1 MINSVLRIKFIR
13 NLLTYTHSQTT
24 KFTIMKKLLLIAFS
38 SLAALSYAQEGSW
51 YIGGGVGFMSDYWKV
66 APEIG
71 TWVAD
76 DLQLGLVGTFESI
89 DDEVNVAPHL
99 YFRKWWT
106 VGERF
111 SLYVGANARFNSN
124 PNYEEGGDSV
134 FDGFLDTGFAYA
146 VAERWGIVGRV
157 ASVGY
162 IDDDFT
168 FDFNMSPQ
176 SLFNVGIYWTFI
188 Q

>member
-1 MINSVLRIKFIR
+1 
-13 NLLTYTHSQTT
+13 
-24 KFTIMKKLLLIAFS
+24 MKKLVLISFMAF
-38 SLAALSYAQEGSW
+38 ATTFIYAQQGSW
-51 YIGGGVGFMSDYWKV
+51 YIGGGLGFAPDYWKV
-66 APEIG
+66 APEVG

-76 DLQLGLVGTFESI
+76 DLQLGLVATFESI
-89 DDEVNVAPHL
+89 NDEVNVAPQL

-111 SLYVGANARFNSN
+111 SLFAGLNARFKSN
-124 PNYEEGGDSV
+124 PTYSEDAESV
-134 FDGFLDTGFAYA
+134 FDAFLDCGFAYA
-146 VAERWGIVGRV
+146 VAPRWGIVGRV

-162 IDDDFT
+162 IDEDFI

-188 Q
+188 E